1 MEKTNEGQIG
11 ENWEENTTRVPNANE
26 IHGRAIQQQEHN
38 RSYWQTLNKDPW
50 LLSWIGL
57 MLWTLIVRGFENQ
70 SAGSVISIAEF
81 KRRFGKVDADGSYF
95 IETKWQSALSGGGN
109 AAAILGAWVSS
120 YLADIFGTKPILITA
135 CAINIASVGVEFATT
150 SIGMFFGGKMMNF
163 VAIGVFLNLC
173 TAYVADISP
182 LAIRA
187 SVIGF
192 CNLSQCIGPFISAIM
207 TYYTSQWDNDWSWK
221 ALICAQWGFAVIGF
235 IGQLFMPESP
245 IYLVR
250 KGKIEAARKVLGRLY
265 SEPSDADGH
274 LERIKLTLEE
284 AESKQESTYI
294 ECFRGTNLR
303 RTLIAILVFL
313 AEPMAGLGFVQ
324 NYGSLMYQYLGI
336 GDRQS
341 FLLQIGAQILS
352 ISGATCSFLIGDFFG
367 RRPMFLWGCI
377 SLTILLLCMGIS
389 GSVTSTPGVTAAVGF
404 YTMYNFFFNIG
415 VGSNVYAIA
424 GEVPTSILRTKTLAI
439 SLIVS
444 NAVNT
449 MWSFVAPYIFNPGY
463 GNLKAKIGFV
473 FGGFMVFFILGAYF
487 CVPETRMR
495 TYEELDELF
504 MNRVPTRQFKK
515 YVTVA
520 ERRAAEAYATE
531 HKLPEPRPSEQE
543 REV

>member
-1 MEKTNEGQIG
+1 MEKKNEENEHWVEGQTATG
-11 ENWEENTTRVPNANE
+11 EIDNNE

-38 RSYWQTLNKDPW
+38 RGYWETLNNDPW
-50 LLSWIGL
+50 LLFWIGM
-57 MLWTLIVRGFENQ
+57 MLWTLIIRGFENQ

-81 KRRFGKVDADGSYF
+81 KRRFGQQESDGTYF
-95 IETKWQSALSGGGN
+95 IATPWQSALSGGGN
-109 AAAILGAWVSS
+109 AAAILGAWGSS
-120 YLADIFGTKPILITA
+120 YLADIFGTKPVLIA
-135 CAINIASVGVEFATT
+135 GCAINIASVGVEFATT

-173 TAYVADISP
+173 TAYVSDISP

-207 TYYTSQWDNDWSWK
+207 SYYTSQWDNDWSWK
-221 ALICAQWGFAVIGF
+221 ALVCAQWGFAIIGF

-245 IYLVR
+245 VYLVR
-250 KGKIEAARKVLGRLY
+250 VNKDEEARKVLNRLY
-265 SEPSDADGH
+265 SKPTDAEGH
-274 LERIKLTLEE
+274 LQRIKLTLEE
-284 AESKQESTYI
+284 AETQKRATYA

-303 RTLIAILVFL
+303 RTMIAVLVFL
-313 AEPMAGLGFVQ
+313 AEPMSGLGFVQ
-324 NYGSLMYQYLGI
+324 NYGSLMYQFLGI
-336 GDRQS
+336 GDRES
-341 FLLQIGAQILS
+341 FLIQIGAQILS
-352 ISGATCSFLIGDFFG
+352 ISGATLSFLIGDFYG
-367 RRPMFLWGCI
+367 RRPMFLGGCI
-377 SLTILLLCMGIS
+377 SLTILLLCMGIA
-389 GSVTSTPGVTAAVGF
+389 GSVNTTAGITAAVGF
-404 YTMYNFFFNIG
+404 YTMYNFVFNIG

-424 GEVPTSILRTKTLAI
+424 GEVPTSALRTKTLAI

-449 MWSFVAPYIFNPGY
+449 MWSFVAPYMFNPGY
-463 GNLKAKIGFV
+463 GDLKAKIGFV
-473 FGGFMVFFILGAYF
+473 FGGFMLFFIAGAWYL
-487 CVPETRMR
+487 VPETRMR

-504 MNRVPTRQFKK
+504 MNRVPTREFKK

-531 HKLPEPRPSEQE
+531 RKLSAPEVE